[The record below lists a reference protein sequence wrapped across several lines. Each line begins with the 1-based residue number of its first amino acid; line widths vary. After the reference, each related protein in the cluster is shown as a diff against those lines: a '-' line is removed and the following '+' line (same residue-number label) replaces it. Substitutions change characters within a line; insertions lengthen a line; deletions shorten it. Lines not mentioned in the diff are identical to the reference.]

1 MKIQNVAGLGV
12 LKWSKKRFD
21 HLYSCSL
28 TMDNILSVWNINSI
42 YHPQFIFRGHK
53 ENITD
58 FIFNESKGY
67 AITASKDAKIIY
79 HNFDDAYYYHNF
91 TNKNPLSFDEENN
104 LFFRPEYSDKKA
116 VFKDLKETKN
126 IKLKCIYNLKDQFPT
141 PIYVLNGC
149 FFKKTLYFE

>member
-1 MKIQNVAGLGV
+1 
-12 LKWSKKRFD
+12 
-21 HLYSCSL
+21 
-28 TMDNILSVWNINSI
+28 MDNILSVWNINSI

-58 FIFNESKGY
+58 FIFNEMKGY
-67 AITASKDAKIIY
+67 AITSSKDANIIY

-104 LFFRPEYSDKKA
+104 LFFRPEYSEKKA

-126 IKLKCIYNLKDQFPT
+126 TDLPCIYNLKDQFPT
-141 PIYVLNGC
+141 PIYVLNG
-149 FFKKTLYFE
+149 FLFLKKKIIIIT